1 MKHSIKKL
9 QKKSKTIRNPKVVEM
24 VFVQDGDRARTEE
37 VKNLIAQMIILG
49 REKQSP
55 PKDSI

>member
-1 MKHSIKKL
+1 MKRSASRLSKKL
-9 QKKSKTIRNPKVVEM
+9 KTMRNPKVVEII
-24 VFVQDGDRARTEE
+24 FVQDGDRARTEE

-55 PKDSI
+55 PKDFK